1 MTQNN
6 APGTIEVVR
15 AGPLS
20 TVQDLGR
27 RGSRH
32 LGVAQ
37 GGALDS
43 LALEV
48 GNRLVGNRPDAAAV
62 EITIGPA
69 AFRFTRATRIAITGT
84 EFGATLD
91 GRRVYSWWSLPVE
104 AGQTLVLPAAKR
116 GMRGYLCIAGG
127 IDVLPMLGSRSTD
140 LASRFGGLGG
150 RALRDGDRLP
160 VGVLPAGMG
169 CLAADA
175 PEFGVKAPAWCA
187 FARVDEPPR
196 RHRPRMRRGRCPC
209 ACCRAPTTRRSP
221 PMRSRRSG
229 TRNGSS
235 RRTATAWVIG
245 LRASNSCAS
254 GRPSCCRMRCCP
266 ARSRCRRTASRSC

>member
-1 MTQNN
+1 MTQKT

-27 RGSRH
+27 RGMRH

-37 GGALDS
+37 GGALDG

-69 AFRFTRATRIAITGT
+69 VFRFTRATRIAITGT

-91 GRRVYSWWSLPVE
+91 GKPVYSWWSLPVD

-127 IDVLPMLGSRSTD
+127 IDVLPVLGSRSTD
-140 LASRFGGLGG
+140 LAARFGGLGG

-160 VGVLPAGMG
+160 VG
-169 CLAADA
+169 
-175 PEFGVKAPAWCA
+175 
-187 FARVDEPPR
+187 
-196 RHRPRMRRGRCPC
+196 
-209 ACCRAPTTRRSP
+209 
-221 PMRSRRSG
+221 
-229 TRNGSS
+229 
-235 RRTATAWVIG
+235 
-245 LRASNSCAS
+245 
-254 GRPSCCRMRCCP
+254 
-266 ARSRCRRTASRSC
+266 

>member
-1 MTQNN
+1 MTQSTV
-6 APGTIEVVR
+6 PGTIEVVR

-20 TVQDLGR
+20 TVRDLAAR
-27 RGSRH
+27 ARH

-37 GGALDS
+37 GGALDG

-91 GRRVYSWWSLPVE
+91 GQRVYSWWSLPVE

-150 RALRDGDRLP
+150 
-160 VGVLPAGMG
+160 
-169 CLAADA
+169 
-175 PEFGVKAPAWCA
+175 
-187 FARVDEPPR
+187 ARCVTPPGR
-196 RHRPRMRRGRCPC
+196 R
-209 ACCRAPTTRRSP
+209 
-221 PMRSRRSG
+221 
-229 TRNGSS
+229 
-235 RRTATAWVIG
+235 
-245 LRASNSCAS
+245 AS
-254 GRPSCCRMRCCP
+254 GRDGLPRGRRARIRREGAGVVRVRARRRAAAPSPPRACAVGDAGARAADYASFAADSQQAFWDEEWLVTANSNRMGYRLAGVELVRERP
-266 ARSRCRRTASRSC
+266 AELLSHAVLPGTIRCRRTASRSC